1 MTQFQI
7 ELFSEIR
14 CSRCDSVYHDRKPW
28 MHWQSLISPDVFHFC
43 SCNSATHIATLA
55 THQQFLTEWLLT
67 DMAELLIKIRIY
79 YLWRKSEFKRKI
91 QIVTEKHW
99 YTLQVKW
106 VNNLFQFQLAS
117 PKVNLFLKSRH
128 KLQVVMG
135 CWRIKRGQSSS
146 KGLPRSHLDLVSK
159 KSWSRHRWRREE
171 NSNSSLG
178 WSHIG
183 NLLRDL
189 LPGSP
194 RAPGTRNAQLE
205 RQKGRNH

>member
-7 ELFSEIR
+7 AFFLEIR

-67 DMAELLIKIRIY
+67 DMAELLIKKRIYY

-91 QIVTEKHW
+91 QIVTEQQW
-99 YTLQVKW
+99 FTLQVKW

-117 PKVNLFLKSRH
+117 PKVNLFLKS
-128 KLQVVMG
+128 KAQVTG
-135 CWRIKRGQSSS
+135 CDGLLENQKRTKFKQGSSM
-146 KGLPRSHLDLVSK
+146 VT
-159 KSWSRHRWRREE
+159 SWSGLHEVSASLVTRRE
-171 NSNSSLG
+171 L
-178 WSHIG
+178 
-183 NLLRDL
+183 
-189 LPGSP
+189 
-194 RAPGTRNAQLE
+194 
-205 RQKGRNH
+205 

>member
-1 MTQFQI
+1 MKPCTTHDSRHVKKPAPEMTQFQI
-7 ELFSEIR
+7 QFFLEIR

-67 DMAELLIKIRIY
+67 DVLLIKNRIYY

-135 CWRIKRGQSSS
+135 CWRIKRGRSSS
-146 KGLPRSHLDLVSK
+146 KGLPWSHLDLVSTK
-159 KSWSRHRWRREE
+159 SRHR
-171 NSNSSLG
+171 
-178 WSHIG
+178 
-183 NLLRDL
+183 
-189 LPGSP
+189 
-194 RAPGTRNAQLE
+194 
-205 RQKGRNH
+205 